1 MKTSTKF
8 PRWRLARSSIAWGV
22 AVFIG
27 ILFGGTGIAYAA
39 DDEVKPTTPQDFGQQ
54 FGNTDFSDGGVK
66 TLYET
71 YSSADYVMPID
82 TSTGD
87 FLAAAV
93 NGLAS
98 FMLYMTKALVSA
110 VIALT
115 SWLFDMTDAGEVTD
129 GLASM
134 IGGTTTAFMTWL
146 LPTALA
152 GGALVAYI
160 HSKRDG
166 TGGAISQLTWV
177 AIAALFTVSLSVTP
191 AFWTT
196 TTDTVR
202 TLAVDGVNTATADA
216 LTVDKDFPFA
226 FDEPDY
232 SGIDAT
238 TVTKRK
244 TSDALWRNFAV
255 MPWCMSTFGSIEACE
270 RYGKDVLEKRGDKD
284 AINKYVKNQMSQQE
298 GGMESKTVRF
308 TRGHDYWDRLGQSGL
323 VCVVALVMSVAI
335 LVLGFGAFSCMVL
348 SWLLLAV
355 GGFFAMLWVL
365 PGPTREWGKSWF
377 FTLVG
382 AIAGAAIKMLVFQ
395 AVVLVTV
402 SVLNTSWA
410 LGVRSIT
417 AIVVVIAGLGLART
431 LDGIVG
437 STGNGMLRTMATG
450 YMAGRAFKSLAKGVG
465 RGAAGLGRGAVGA
478 GRLAASGGRNAAQSF
493 NDWRRGRSTS
503 SAGAVGGASATA
515 GTGAH
520 KPKFRAL
527 DSRPAPVAALGPSSG
542 SAASA
547 PLRALPVGK
556 PTQRSG
562 VAFQGQ
568 RGPIPMSGEA
578 ASVEHAEEGYRPM
591 RVNPSR
597 PLPSASRPHGS
608 TNAVRP
614 SGLPEGPRSR
624 RSGQRGP
631 ARNSGSH
638 QKFRKPEPQV
648 IEGTWADNPNPR
660 PRRSSQPSA
669 RPAAAQPMPTSGG
682 GVQTA
687 TKPRRSSQPA
697 AQPAARPAAR
707 PAAAKEA
714 PATRREPKA
723 AAPKPAA
730 RPAAAKEAPATRRE
744 AKAAA
749 PKPAARP
756 ASSAPQR
763 TRRPKGE

>member
-1 MKTSTKF
+1 MKTLIKF

-54 FGNTDFSDGGVK
+54 FGNTDFSDGGPK

-232 SGIDAT
+232 SGVDAT

-284 AINKYVKNQMSQQE
+284 AIIKYVKNQMSEQE

-365 PGPTREWGKSWF
+365 PGPTREWGKAWF

-382 AIAGAAIKMLVFQ
+382 ALAGAAIKMLVFQ
-395 AVVLVTV
+395 AVVLVTIA
-402 SVLNTSWA
+402 VLNTSWA

-437 STGNGMLRTMATG
+437 STGNGMLRTVATG

-478 GRLAASGGRNAAQSF
+478 GRLAANGGRNAAQNF

-503 SAGAVGGASATA
+503 SAGAAGGATTA
-515 GTGAH
+515 DAGAY

-527 DSRPAPVAALGPSSG
+527 DSRPAPVAALGP
-542 SAASA
+542 ATTSA
-547 PLRALPVGK
+547 PSATPRALPSGK
-556 PTQRSG
+556 PTQRTG

-568 RGPIPMSGEA
+568 RGSIPMSNEIA
-578 ASVEHAEEGYRPM
+578 PAEHAEEGYRPM

-608 TNAVRP
+608 TNAARP
-614 SGLPEGPRSR
+614 SGLPEGPRGR
-624 RSGQRGP
+624 RGGRRGP
-631 ARNSGSH
+631 ARNGGSH
-638 QKFRKPEPQV
+638 HKFRNPEPQV

-669 RPAAAQPMPTSGG
+669 RPAAAQPIPTSGG

-697 AQPAARPAAR
+697 AQSAAARPSARPAAAR
-707 PAAAKEA
+707 PAAA
-714 PATRREPKA
+714 
-723 AAPKPAA
+723 
-730 RPAAAKEAPATRRE
+730 RPAAQEAPATRRE
-744 AKAAA
+744 ARAAA
-749 PKPAARP
+749 PKPARP
-756 ASSAPQR
+756 ANKAPQR
-763 TRRPKGE
+763 PRRPKGE